1 MNATR
6 WAGVAAVAVLV
17 ATQAPP
23 AQAESA
29 RSGARQRQ
37 AAPGRQAARSAGV
50 GPGPTVSPD
59 PGLSAMLDQV
69 VINGPATCLTVA
81 IDGSVLYHHGDVPL
95 TPAST
100 EKLATAA
107 AALELLGPDY
117 RYTTR
122 VVASA
127 APVRGTVTGDLTLV
141 GSGDPQLTTSGYRSD
156 RKLDDDRRLTSV
168 DALAD
173 RVVAAGVKRVTG
185 RVVGDE
191 SRYDDLR
198 VVPSWPSR
206 YVSQEQAG
214 PLSALDVDD
223 GYAITTVDGKTRR
236 QRASRPATNAALDFT
251 ALLRFKG
258 VQVDGEPAEGV
269 APVGSREVAS
279 IDSAPLELIVGDML
293 DHSDNH
299 TAELITKELGVTSG
313 GGGTTAAGVAAIA
326 KWRIDHQLAPPGV
339 TAVDGS
345 GLDPTDKETC
355 DNLVAVLDST
365 GGRSSLV
372 AAGLPVAGMSGTLLR
387 RFRSTPAVGRLR
399 AKTGTLGSVAGLAG
413 FVDLR
418 AGGTVTFAY
427 LANGAPVDDALKTKQ
442 DLLGTILSE
451 YRPACPPATDHQVL
465 APVAAYA
472 AQIGALA
479 AVPSLAVAMPGTLA
493 SLAVAERQLPLVA
506 DRCLAVDPAAE
517 VDLGG

>member
-1 MNATR
+1 MKATR
-6 WAGVAAVAVLV
+6 WAGVAAAVTLL
-17 ATQAPP
+17 ATGAPTAQAAP
-23 AQAESA
+23 AQPAA
-29 RSGARQRQ
+29 PRRQ
-37 AAPGRQAARSAGV
+37 AAPGRQVARSAGV
-50 GPGPTVSPD
+50 GPGPTASPD
-59 PGLSAMLDQV
+59 PALSALLDQV
-69 VINGPATCLTVA
+69 VAGGPVTCLTVA
-81 IDGSVLYHHGDVPL
+81 IDGTVLYHHGDTPL

-100 EKLATAA
+100 EKLATAT
-107 AALELLGPDY
+107 AALDLLGSDH

-127 APVRGTVTGDLTLV
+127 APVQGTVTGDLTLV
-141 GSGDPQLTTSGYRSD
+141 GGGDPRLSTSGYRSF
-156 RKLDDDRRLTSV
+156 RKLGGDRNLTSL
-168 DALAD
+168 DSLAD
-173 RVVAAGVKRVTG
+173 RVVTAGVKRVTG

-206 YVSQEQAG
+206 YTSQEQAG

-223 GYAITTVDGKTRR
+223 GYAVTTVDGKPRR
-236 QRASRPATNAALDFT
+236 QRASRPAANAALDFT
-251 ALLRFKG
+251 ALLRLKG
-258 VQVDGEPAEGV
+258 VTVGGEPDQGV
-269 APVGSREVAS
+269 APPKGKELAS
-279 IDSAPLELIVGDML
+279 IDSAPLELIAGDML
-293 DHSDNH
+293 DQSDNH

-313 GGGTTAAGVAAIA
+313 GGGTTAAGVAVIA
-326 KWRIDHQLAPPGV
+326 KWRRDNKLAPPGV

-355 DNLVAVLDST
+355 DNLVDVLDAA

-372 AAGLPVAGMSGTLLR
+372 AAGLPVAGVSGTLLR
-387 RFRSTPAVGRLR
+387 RFRGTPAVGRLR

-413 FVDLR
+413 FVDLP
-418 AGGTVTFAY
+418 AGGAATFAY
-427 LANGAPVDDALKTKQ
+427 LANGAPVNDALKTKQ
-442 DLLGTILSE
+442 DLLATILSE

-472 AQIGALA
+472 AQIGALT
-479 AVPSLAVAMPGTLA
+479 AVPSLAVAMPGTIA

-506 DRCLAVDPAAE
+506 DRCLAVDAAAK